1 MAFDQ
6 IIKGTLLPKIS
17 LKELWDIDTSNL
29 GTQPRLNTAPD
40 RLPSSADSAGAT
52 KPFVK
57 INSQIVTNIQYMTID
72 ETGFIPTV
80 SLTFIDDVGE
90 FSGVYFPKTDLVMS
104 LYLKSPNSKLKPI
117 RIDFLINSVKTIPPK
132 FTGKGTSL
140 VKGTTYIVR
149 GEMFIP
155 KLYNNNIRSYPKTT
169 SKEVLQKVCEG
180 LDLGFAEN
188 INDPS
193 DSMTWINYNQSSAEF
208 IKQVAQH
215 IYQDDDS
222 FFSVFIDKY
231 YYLNY
236 LEVNEQLKIGDAS
249 KTFITETNALTIG
262 LNSDLRDSPELAELE
277 EETILNY
284 LTTEYQYSK
293 QPNFI
298 TELNIISEQGDI
310 LKKLG
315 YQKSIF
321 YYDHLISGEPREKFI
336 DFFMEPLKTPERER
350 NQFLIPNQED
360 LANSNTAKWMG
371 IDYGN
376 EHPQWNA
383 ARLLNSIN
391 LKELDKIKLKVRLN
405 KINFQVSRGFTIPI
419 YITVKQAEE
428 LFSSGTSETELDEV
442 EELDPGQYTA
452 DSQLSGYYYVS
463 GAKYHY
469 DPASASGLYTELFL
483 SRREWQPSKNIE

>member
-277 EETILNY
+277 E
-284 LTTEYQYSK
+284 
-293 QPNFI
+293 
-298 TELNIISEQGDI
+298 
-310 LKKLG
+310 
-315 YQKSIF
+315 
-321 YYDHLISGEPREKFI
+321 
-336 DFFMEPLKTPERER
+336 
-350 NQFLIPNQED
+350 
-360 LANSNTAKWMG
+360 
-371 IDYGN
+371 
-376 EHPQWNA
+376 
-383 ARLLNSIN
+383 
-391 LKELDKIKLKVRLN
+391 
-405 KINFQVSRGFTIPI
+405 
-419 YITVKQAEE
+419 
-428 LFSSGTSETELDEV
+428 
-442 EELDPGQYTA
+442 
-452 DSQLSGYYYVS
+452 
-463 GAKYHY
+463 
-469 DPASASGLYTELFL
+469 
-483 SRREWQPSKNIE
+483 

>member
-1 MAFDQ
+1 M
-6 IIKGTLLPKIS
+6 
-17 LKELWDIDTSNL
+17 
-29 GTQPRLNTAPD
+29 
-40 RLPSSADSAGAT
+40 
-52 KPFVK
+52 
-57 INSQIVTNIQYMTID
+57 
-72 ETGFIPTV
+72 
-80 SLTFIDDVGE
+80 
-90 FSGVYFPKTDLVMS
+90 
-104 LYLKSPNSKLKPI
+104 
-117 RIDFLINSVKTIPPK
+117 
-132 FTGKGTSL
+132 
-140 VKGTTYIVR
+140 
-149 GEMFIP
+149 
-155 KLYNNNIRSYPKTT
+155 
-169 SKEVLQKVCEG
+169 
-180 LDLGFAEN
+180 
-188 INDPS
+188 
-193 DSMTWINYNQSSAEF
+193 
-208 IKQVAQH
+208 
-215 IYQDDDS
+215 
-222 FFSVFIDKY
+222 
-231 YYLNY
+231 
-236 LEVNEQLKIGDAS
+236 
-249 KTFITETNALTIG
+249 
-262 LNSDLRDSPELAELE
+262 
-277 EETILNY
+277 
-284 LTTEYQYSK
+284 TTEYQYSK

-442 EELDPGQYTA
+442 EELDSGQYTA
-452 DSQLSGYYYVS
+452 DNQLSGYYYVS